1 MKHYTQS
8 SQNLFFNKIQS
19 MTTSHKGK
27 YFFMKLWILTLY
39 TCVQNTMFQISK
51 SWHWHHRIT
60 ALRAQ
65 PQDCDAL
72 VCARQACCL
81 SQTQIALFTSAL
93 THFSLSN
100 FYPKSHVWNMWQCN
114 LNMLSAGNKQGRR
127 QALSKVLSERQH
139 LQQPLPNSKLFCT

>member
-27 YFFMKLWILTLY
+27 YFFMKTLNSNFIHICTEHHIKVMALAPSYYNPSCPASRLWRP
-39 TCVQNTMFQISK
+39 CVCKAGMLS
-51 SWHWHHRIT
+51 
-60 ALRAQ
+60 
-65 PQDCDAL
+65 
-72 VCARQACCL
+72 L
-81 SQTQIALFTSAL
+81 SQTQIALFTSGL

-100 FYPKSHVWNMWQCN
+100 FYPNSHVWNMWQCN

-127 QALSKVLSERQH
+127 QTLSKVLSERKH
-139 LQQPLPNSKLFCT
+139 LQQPLPTNSKLFCT